1 MPGAPAIRLVMPRRN
16 ISGRSSAAP
25 IADCAQCLRTTDCW
39 PLTAAARL
47 GVQVQRWAPLAAG
60 QSLWQQ
66 GDAFRGLFIV
76 TGGSFKLRERCID
89 GSESI
94 TTFRFAGELLG
105 LDAIA
110 DGVHVDEAIALE
122 RATVCRLQWN
132 PVAESDVFS
141 ALDRE
146 LLARQAFDA
155 RAQRTLRQLAR
166 GSAIEAV
173 AGMMAAVWR
182 ARRGTDDDCSAATA
196 AKPPFERMPMSGADL
211 ASCLGLAEET
221 VSRALRSLEADGRLE
236 RRGRQFRWQGS
247 AHR

>member
-1 MPGAPAIRLVMPRRN
+1 M
-16 ISGRSSAAP
+16 
-25 IADCAQCLRTTDCW
+25 ADCAQCLRTAQCW
-39 PLTAAARL
+39 PLTSAARL
-47 GVQVQRWAPLAAG
+47 GVQVQRCPPVAAG

-66 GDAFRGLFIV
+66 GDAFRGLFVV
-76 TGGSFKLRERCID
+76 TAGSFKLRERGVD
-89 GSESI
+89 GGESI
-94 TTFRFAGELLG
+94 TTFRFCGDLLG

-110 DGVHVDEAIALE
+110 DGIHVDEAVALE

-132 PVAESDVFS
+132 PVAESDGFS

-155 RAQRTLRQLAR
+155 RAQRAQRQLAR

-173 AGMMAAVWR
+173 AGMIASVWR
-182 ARRGTDDDCSAATA
+182 ARRGAGATSTTEVVPA
-196 AKPPFERMPMSGADL
+196 FERLPMSGADL

-236 RRGRQFRWQGS
+236 RRGRQFRWLS
-247 AHR
+247 VAS